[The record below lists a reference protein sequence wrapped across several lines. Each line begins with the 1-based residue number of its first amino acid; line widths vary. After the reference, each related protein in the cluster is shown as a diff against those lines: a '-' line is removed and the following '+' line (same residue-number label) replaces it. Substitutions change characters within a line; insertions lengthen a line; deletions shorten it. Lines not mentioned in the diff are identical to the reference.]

1 VDVTKNEEGFMWDR
15 VPLNA
20 KRKSSVS
27 LIQVSSFKENDDLM
41 VAVTRS
47 PRWRWRRP
55 RLAIETH
62 DGKACVVAR
71 E

>member
-47 PRWRWRRP
+47 PRWR
-55 RLAIETH
+55 
-62 DGKACVVAR
+62 
-71 E
+71 